1 MNEHIDPVL
10 GTGIILN
17 FANLLLRHFGA
28 YDALKLPDGARCFL
42 SGAVAAV
49 LLLGLIRMGLG
60 PERLE
65 AIKQSFLHFFGG

>member
-10 GTGIILN
+10 GVGIILN

-49 LLLGLIRMGLG
+49 LPHG
-60 PERLE
+60 P
-65 AIKQSFLHFFGG
+65 GP